1 MGGPR
6 WQDSVA
12 DSAKR
17 SIPVGTTEK
26 LQLATELRDSI
37 EIVHTSEYLN
47 FLKAFFPAFR
57 RVLAGTKP
65 QFKDG
70 DEHKLRNTVLEIL
83 NRLPHN
89 EVIRPFSHDLMK
101 ICLGTLEADNEDN
114 AMISLRIIF
123 DLHKNFRPSLESEVR
138 PFLDFVAKV
147 SLGTGQGRN
156 VPSRITR
163 TEFVLTIFS
172 PRCTVDLRKQ
182 LVCILT
188 TRRR

>member
-1 MGGPR
+1 MH
-6 WQDSVA
+6 
-12 DSAKR
+12 R
-17 SIPVGTTEK
+17 SRRARRMQPWTTYSRSDKSLTANNATCTIGTGEK

-65 QFKDG
+65 QFKDC
-70 DEHKLRNTVLEIL
+70 DEHKLRNAILEIL

-101 ICLGTLEADNEDN
+101 LCLGTLETDNEDN

-123 DLHKNFRPSLESEVR
+123 DLHKNFRPSLEAEVR

-147 SLGTGQGRN
+147 SSCDTATMVSSGRF
-156 VPSRITR
+156 T
-163 TEFVLTIFS
+163 
-172 PRCTVDLRKQ
+172 
-182 LVCILT
+182 
-188 TRRR
+188 